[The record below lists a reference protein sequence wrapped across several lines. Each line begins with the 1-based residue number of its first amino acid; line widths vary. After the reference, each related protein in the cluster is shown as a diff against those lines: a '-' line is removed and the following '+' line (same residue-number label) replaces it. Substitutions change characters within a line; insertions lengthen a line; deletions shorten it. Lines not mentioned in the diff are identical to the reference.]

1 MKAFGT
7 EDLAKELKELDIGE
21 GTLPVQRSLGIS
33 WNLDTDSFLFY
44 PSPELKP
51 ATRRGV
57 LSTVNSVFDPLGF
70 VAPITVQGK
79 LFLRSLIHSSIDW
92 DATLTD
98 EQTTWWNELR
108 QSLGLLTE
116 LKIPR
121 VYTSMS
127 FGSCDSNGV
136 HVYCDA
142 SEHAIA
148 AVGYLL
154 AKRKD
159 QEELG
164 FILGKAKVAPSH
176 GHTIPRLEL
185 CADMYCQQKLHN
197 TYLNS

>member
-70 VAPITVQGK
+70 VSPITVQGK

-92 DATLTD
+92 DAPLTD
-98 EQTTWWNELR
+98 EQITWWNEWR

-127 FGSCDSNGV
+127 FGSCDSKEV
-136 HVYCDA
+136 HVYCD
-142 SEHAIA
+142 
-148 AVGYLL
+148 LL
-154 AKRKD
+154 QTTGERKKGR
-159 QEELG
+159 ERE
-164 FILGKAKVAPSH
+164 
-176 GHTIPRLEL
+176 RE
-185 CADMYCQQKLHN
+185 
-197 TYLNS
+197 